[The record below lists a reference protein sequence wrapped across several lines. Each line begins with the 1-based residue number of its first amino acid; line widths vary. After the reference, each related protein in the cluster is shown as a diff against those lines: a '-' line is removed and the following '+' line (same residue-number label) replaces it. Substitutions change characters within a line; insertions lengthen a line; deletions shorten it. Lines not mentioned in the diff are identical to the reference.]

1 MDAVLHIFSI
11 QNGFPD
17 SIQRQKLYWQG
28 WGHKTC
34 FLFVDDNVP
43 ETLSMG
49 EKAQSKEINLLL
61 PEGKG

>member
-17 SIQRQKLYWQG
+17 SIQRQKLYWHG

-34 FLFVDDNVP
+34 FLFVDYNVP

-49 EKAQSKEINLLL
+49 EKAQSKEITFCY
-61 PEGKG
+61 EKGKG